1 MLLVSRG
8 KDVSNQSPNIDSHHF
23 SKRENGTMELAI
35 LDKFVVHGLARE
47 RLFYGL

>member
-8 KDVSNQSPNIDSHHF
+8 KGVSNQSPNIDSHRF